1 MADKDWRR
9 YDLEHT
15 PHLVHELDSTVA
27 AKVGELMR
35 RMGLCFGSLDFIVTP
50 EGEHV
55 FLEVNPVGQFG
66 WIADQTGLP
75 IYERLA
81 ELLIN
86 RA

>member
-1 MADKDWRR
+1 MAYR
-9 YDLEHT
+9 
-15 PHLVHELDSTVA
+15 ELPDIYNAVRIE

-35 RMGLCFGSLDFIVTP
+35 RMNLCFGSLDFIVTP

-75 IYERLA
+75 IHERLA
-81 ELLIN
+81 ELLIHEV
-86 RA
+86 